1 MLGISFVAN
10 NLLLINLLGLMKTF
24 INVKNMR
31 VLLIMLFAFLSVNA
45 IAQNITGT
53 VKDNLGEPVIGAS
66 VMEKGTSNGTIT
78 DVNGQFTLRAS
89 GKYPIEV
96 SYIGYAKQVFSLKGK
111 TTFSIVLEED
121 ANTLDEVVVVGYGTV
136 RKADLSGSVVS
147 ISKEDIKGTPTSNVM
162 EALQGKIAGADI
174 MMGSGAVG
182 EDVDILLRGS
192 RSINGSNDPL
202 FIIDGVQGA
211 SYSQLNPNDI
221 EQIDVLK
228 DASSTAIYGSA
239 GANGV
244 IIITTKRGAAGKVT
258 VNLDTKYSIS
268 GGANFVHGMIGDEWY
283 RYQSEYYR
291 TKNGEYPEDFSRQRE
306 CFSERREPVIARW
319 K

>member
-96 SYIGYAKQVFSLKGK
+96 SYIGYVKQVFSLKGK

-121 ANTLDEVVVVGYGTV
+121 ANTLDEVVVD
-136 RKADLSGSVVS
+136 RKSVV
-147 ISKEDIKGTPTSNVM
+147 
-162 EALQGKIAGADI
+162 
-174 MMGSGAVG
+174 
-182 EDVDILLRGS
+182 
-192 RSINGSNDPL
+192 
-202 FIIDGVQGA
+202 
-211 SYSQLNPNDI
+211 
-221 EQIDVLK
+221 
-228 DASSTAIYGSA
+228 
-239 GANGV
+239 
-244 IIITTKRGAAGKVT
+244 
-258 VNLDTKYSIS
+258 
-268 GGANFVHGMIGDEWY
+268 
-283 RYQSEYYR
+283 
-291 TKNGEYPEDFSRQRE
+291 
-306 CFSERREPVIARW
+306 
-319 K
+319 